1 MVRTEIMGD
10 SSLSTDAEW
19 DAKSESV
26 RILGKTGTPQE
37 VSKLVCF
44 LLSEDASFI
53 TGSIYSIDGGALL
66 KL

>member
-10 SSLSTDAEW
+10 KTEAEW
-19 DAKSESV
+19 DAMSESI
-26 RILGKTGTPQE
+26 RILSKTGTPQE

-53 TGSIYSIDGGALL
+53 TGSVYGIDGGALL
-66 KL
+66 KM

>member
-10 SSLSTDAEW
+10 SLKTDAEW
-19 DAKSESV
+19 DAMSASI
-26 RILGKTGTPQE
+26 RILGKTGTSQE

-53 TGSIYSIDGGALL
+53 TGSIYGIDGGALL